1 MNGIFW
7 NQKET
12 TVVKDTSSKTL
23 NSVQSLSTELSQQE
37 KRIDKLIMINQAL
50 WFFLKEHL
58 NLTEDDLFAKVEEI
72 DLLDGKL
79 DGKVKIQAKKC
90 PKCDRVVS
98 LKHDKCLYCG
108 AEHLAETI
116 FETI

>member
-7 NQKET
+7 NQTDT
-12 TVVKDTSSKTL
+12 TVVKDTSLKTL
-23 NSVQSLSTELSQQE
+23 NSVQSLSTELLQQE

-58 NLTEDDLFAKVEEI
+58 NLTEDELFTKVEEI

-90 PKCDRVVS
+90 PKCGRVVS